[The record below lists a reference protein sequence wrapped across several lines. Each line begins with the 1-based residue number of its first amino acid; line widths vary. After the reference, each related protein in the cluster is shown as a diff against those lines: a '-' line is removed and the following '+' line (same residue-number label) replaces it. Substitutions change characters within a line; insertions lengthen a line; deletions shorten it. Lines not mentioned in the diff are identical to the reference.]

1 MTKLAKLPQIL
12 ATQRGYVITDGQF
25 FNVLPGNNRTPVEVI
40 NHTVIG
46 VDNKKLDANEFKSL
60 ANPQS
65 IDSAKLDVNALGYE
79 VVFSI
84 SFLSIDRVLSK
95 VAGNNSEELKV
106 ILGKFIKNSNNSD
119 GLNEIAHRYARNI
132 LNGRWL
138 WRNRMTAKSVAIS
151 VSAEGNT
158 LVDKFNALSVS
169 LNDFKGY
176 SQEENKLAKI
186 IQEQLQN
193 ENISELKVTALV
205 TPRVLGATE
214 VFPSQNYI
222 DKPKGAKGLKSKSL
236 YVLNKRPSQKSH
248 GDVVIVGDAALRDQ
262 KIANAIRTIDTWY
275 SNDAEL
281 RPIAIEQFGANLD
294 DQCFYR
300 KGGKSSGIDAYSLMK
315 QCGELDPNSPKG
327 MYFIGCLVRGGVYAE
342 SKND

>member
-1 MTKLAKLPQIL
+1 MSKLAKLPQIL

-25 FNVLPGNNRTPVEVI
+25 FNVLPDNLRTPVTVI

-46 VDNKKLDANEFKSL
+46 VDNKKLDVNGFKSL
-60 ANPQS
+60 ANPQR
-65 IDSAKLDVNALGYE
+65 IDSAKLNVNALGYE
-79 VVFSI
+79 VVFSL
-84 SFLSIDRVLSK
+84 SFLPLDRVLSK
-95 VAGNNSEELKV
+95 VAGNNSEELKH
-106 ILGKFIKNSNNSD
+106 ILGKFIQESQSSD
-119 GLNEIAHRYARNI
+119 GLSEIAHRYARNI

-138 WRNRMTAKSVAIS
+138 WRNRMTAKSVTIS
-151 VSAEGNT
+151 VCVDGT
-158 LVDKFNALSVS
+158 PLVEVNALSIS
-169 LNDFKGY
+169 LNDFEDY
-176 SQEENKLAKI
+176 SQEENKLAEI
-186 IQEQLQN
+186 IQQQLQGG
-193 ENISELKVTALV
+193 NIDELKVTASV
-205 TPRVLGATE
+205 APRVQGATE

-236 YVLNKRPSQKSH
+236 YVLNKRPPEDEH

-275 SNDAEL
+275 SDDSNV

-300 KGGKSSGIDAYSLMK
+300 KGGKTSGIDAYSLMK
-315 QCGELDPNSPKG
+315 QCGELDPSSPEG